1 MKGLVDYI
9 KEACEEKV
17 PASKSFKFNLGGFE
31 GADEIIKSAQ
41 EKIESDG
48 IDGSVEDKTISISV
62 KKEDAAKSKGLFDLI
77 DSFLGQKASDT
88 KNASDQAYAE
98 KVAKLK
104 EKVTEYN
111 SYASAP
117 ACEEEPEKKDDK
129 KEPEK
134 KDDKKEEE

>member
-17 PASKSFKFNLGGFE
+17 PASKSFKFNLSGFDD
-31 GADEIIKSAQ
+31 ADEVIKSAQ

-48 IDGSVEDKTISISV
+48 IDGSIEDQTISISV
-62 KKEDAAKSKGLFDLI
+62 KKEDAAKAKGLFDLI
-77 DSFLGQKASDT
+77 DSFLGKKASDT

-104 EKVTEYN
+104 EKVAEYN
-111 SYASAP
+111 SYATAEP
-117 ACEEEPEKKDDK
+117 ACDDDNK
-129 KEPEK
+129 GE
-134 KDDKKEEE
+134 KKEEPKKGEEE